1 MPQESHVCTYPL
13 MATEVLQPLF
23 ANNFAAVFESICKT
37 FATSLACAFC
47 CDALGAGMAKWM
59 LACLFARSF
68 AVGTGR
74 GRGARERGE
83 EEQKNVQTDVV
94 RLSVEGSK

>member
-1 MPQESHVCTYPL
+1 

-59 LACLFARSF
+59 LADDAWAVCLRARSRLVLD
-68 AVGTGR
+68 VGGEQE
-74 GRGARERGE
+74 RGAR
-83 EEQKNVQTDVV
+83 K
-94 RLSVEGSK
+94 SKRMCKLV